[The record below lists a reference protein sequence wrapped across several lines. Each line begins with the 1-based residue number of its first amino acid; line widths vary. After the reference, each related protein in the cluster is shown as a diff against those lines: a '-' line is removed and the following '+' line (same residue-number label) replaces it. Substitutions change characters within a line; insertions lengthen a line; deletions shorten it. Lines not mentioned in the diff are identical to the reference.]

1 MADRV
6 LPNIILK
13 GLSTSSLIPIGQVVL
28 EEKVK
33 MSKVNKWRTQS
44 DDNSSP
50 DIRVGAQN

>member
-1 MADRV
+1 MADRA

-13 GLSTSSLIPIGQVVL
+13 GLSTSSLIPIGQVVS

>member
-1 MADRV
+1 
-6 LPNIILK
+6 LK
-13 GLSTSSLIPIGQVVL
+13 GLSTSSLIPIGQVVS